1 MNIQDAAKLLGV
13 SGTVTQ
19 ADIKKAYRQA
29 AQQYHP
35 DRNPAGT
42 EMMKMINAA
51 YDILKEFN
59 GEIPSSFSAGD
70 NNNQTSEENYSEAVN
85 EALNKIIHL
94 EGLDIEI
101 CGAWVWVSGETRK
114 HKDTIKEANFKYA
127 SKKKCWYFR
136 PEDWRSSSRGSH
148 SMDDIR
154 SKYGSSKPARKRK
167 QQLESCEA

>member
-1 MNIQDAAKLLGV
+1 MNIHDAAKLLGV

-19 ADIKKAYRQA
+19 EDIKKSYRQA

-35 DRNPAGT
+35 DRNPAGA

-51 YDILKEFN
+51 YEVLKEFN
-59 GEIPSSFSAGD
+59 GEIPNSFSTDG
-70 NNNQTSEENYSEAVN
+70 NTHQTSEENYSEAVN

-94 EGLDIEI
+94 EGLEIEI

-127 SKKKCWYFR
+127 SKKKRWYFR
-136 PEDWRSSSRGSH
+136 PEDWRSSSRGAY
-148 SMDDIR
+148 SMEDIR
-154 SKYGSSKPARKRK
+154 GKYGSATPARKRK
-167 QQLESCEA
+167 QQLERCEA

>member
-1 MNIQDAAKLLGV
+1 MNIYDAAKLLGV

-19 ADIKKAYRQA
+19 EDIKKAYRQA
-29 AQQYHP
+29 AQQFHP
-35 DRNPAGT
+35 DRNPAGA

-51 YDILKEFN
+51 YDVLKEFN
-59 GEIPSSFSAGD
+59 GDIPNGFSSG
-70 NNNQTSEENYSEAVN
+70 NNSNQTSEENYSEAVN

-154 SKYGSSKPARKRK
+154 SKYGSSKPARKYK